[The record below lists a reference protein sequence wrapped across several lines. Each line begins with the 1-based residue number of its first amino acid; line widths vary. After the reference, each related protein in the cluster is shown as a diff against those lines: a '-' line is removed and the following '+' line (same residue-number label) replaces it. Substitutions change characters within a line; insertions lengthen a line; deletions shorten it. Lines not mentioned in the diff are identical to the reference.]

1 MLGRSVALDGDN
13 MLVGAYFANTT
24 VEGGGKASL
33 FTRLGSGWSH
43 LADLIPNEPQALH
56 HFGFRVAM
64 EEALVVAT
72 VFDDNAAALV
82 FERIANEWVETASLP
97 VGGRVAVSNGRIASG
112 AGSGV
117 VAGGIVAIYEK
128 QGGQWVEV
136 QSLTPETK
144 FDDQYG
150 TAVDIDGDLIAVG
163 NNVDDTLGN
172 DSGSVWIHEW
182 DGTRWSDGLE
192 LTASDGQ
199 GLDYL
204 GNSVS
209 VDGDRVLAG
218 AVGANVDGDVDAGA
232 AYLFERVDGAWVE
245 TAKFIAPDGAPE
257 SSFGESVCIEGDQV
271 LIGAPRAHDASGTR
285 SGAAYLFREVDGA
298 WIFEQKIDRHLSAG
312 SSFGMAV
319 DLEDG
324 AGVATASGW
333 WSNQLTGNLVPG
345 SVHPLPCLP
354 EPLRT
359 DAYALSLSAGGE
371 VKLSLNAGSVPA
383 LNAYFVLASASGNQ
397 PGVQLGEWVLP
408 LQVDDL
414 FLATLNQPN
423 IGTYV
428 DNFGV
433 LPMSGLGEA
442 RIVVPAGS
450 FPDLAGITVHHAFCT
465 IDLSPLSFGQFIGT
479 SNSVELELLP

>member
-13 MLVGAYFANTT
+13 MLVGAWFADTT

-33 FTRLGSGWSH
+33 FTRLGSGWNH
-43 LADLIPNEPQALH
+43 LADLIPNDPQAFH

-64 EEALVVAT
+64 EDSLVVAT

-82 FERIANEWVETASLP
+82 FERIANEWVETASLN

-112 AGSGV
+112 APT
-117 VAGGIVAIYEK
+117 AGGVLAIYEK
-128 QGGQWVEV
+128 QGGQWAEV
-136 QSLTPETK
+136 QILTPETK

-150 TAVDIDGDLIAVG
+150 HAVDIDGDLIAVG

-182 DGTRWSDGLE
+182 DGSRWSDGLE
-192 LTASDGQ
+192 LTAGDGQ
-199 GLDYL
+199 SLDYL

-209 VDGDRVLAG
+209 IDGNRVLAG
-218 AVGANVDGDVDAGA
+218 AKGANVNGEVDAGA
-232 AYLFERVDGAWVE
+232 AYLFEKLDGAWVE
-245 TAKFIAPDGAPE
+245 TAKFFAPDGLAE
-257 SSFGESVCIEGDQV
+257 SDFGESVCIEGDQI
-271 LIGAPRAHDASGTR
+271 LIGAPRASNVDGVR
-285 SGAAYLFREVDGA
+285 SGAAYLFREVDGS
-298 WIFEQKIDRHLSAG
+298 WVFEQKIDRHLPAG

-333 WSNQLTGNLVPG
+333 WSNQLTGGLVPG

-354 EPLRT
+354 EPLGT
-359 DAYALSLSAGGE
+359 DAYALSLAAGGE
-371 VKLSLNAGSVPA
+371 VRLSLNAGDVPA

-423 IGTYV
+423 NGTYV

-433 LPMSGLGEA
+433 LPTSGVGEA
-442 RIVVPAGS
+442 RIVVPPGS

-465 IDLSPLSFGQFIGT
+465 LDLSPLSFGQFIGT